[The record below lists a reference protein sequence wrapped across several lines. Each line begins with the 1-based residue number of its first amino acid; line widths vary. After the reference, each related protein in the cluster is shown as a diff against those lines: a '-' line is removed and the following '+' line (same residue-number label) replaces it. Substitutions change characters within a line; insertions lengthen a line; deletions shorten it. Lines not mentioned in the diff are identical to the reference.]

1 MRRSQAKPRK
11 IKPDPLYGDVLL
23 AKLINRAMRDGKKT
37 IAQTQVYDA
46 LEIVKTKLNTDP
58 IEVFHQALD
67 NIRPE
72 MEVRSRRVGG
82 AAYQVPTPV
91 LGRRQESLSLRWLI
105 SAAQGRP
112 NNEYHTFAEK
122 LAAEIMDAS
131 KNEGAAIKRKQEV
144 ERMAEANRAFAHFR
158 W

>member
-11 IKPDPLYGDVLL
+11 INPDPVYGDVML
-23 AKLINRAMRDGKKT
+23 AKLINRSMRDGKKT
-37 IAQTQVYDA
+37 IAQAQVYGA
-46 LEIVKTKLNTDP
+46 LDIIKVKLDIDP
-58 IEVFHQALD
+58 IKVFHQALD

-105 SAAQGRP
+105 SAAQSRP
-112 NNEYHTFAEK
+112 NSNYHTFAEK

-131 KNEGAAIKRKQEV
+131 KNEGVAIKRKQEV

>member
-11 IKPDPLYGDVLL
+11 INPDPVYGDVML
-23 AKLINRAMRDGKKT
+23 AKLINRSMRDGKKT
-37 IAQTQVYDA
+37 IAQAQVYGA
-46 LEIVKTKLNTDP
+46 LEIIKAKLDIDP
-58 IEVFHQALD
+58 IKVFHQALD

-105 SAAQGRP
+105 SAAQSRP
-112 NNEYHTFAEK
+112 NSNYHTFAEK

-131 KNEGAAIKRKQEV
+131 KNEGVAIKRKQEV